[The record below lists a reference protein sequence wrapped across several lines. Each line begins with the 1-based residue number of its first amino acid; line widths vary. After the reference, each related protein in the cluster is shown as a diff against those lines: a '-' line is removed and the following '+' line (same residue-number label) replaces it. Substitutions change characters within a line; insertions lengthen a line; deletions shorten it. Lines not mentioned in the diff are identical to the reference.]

1 MKGRERVWTSPI
13 KILKWRMHKQT
24 CKLINWLFYNARNNS
39 VYRSSFKTR
48 WFLHAWK
55 EWKGKIYLPERNVS
69 KHFTKWINLVKI
81 SIKKSL
87 RHPSRPK
94 NTRVKLVKLH
104 ARTPYVSNLNIAAI
118 IEPRSHGRYILLS
131 NNILC
136 KSIKDILSTTSNNII
151 FCTISIDSSLLNES
165 RLSFPI

>member
-24 CKLINWLFYNARNNS
+24 CKLIDYSTTQGIILFIDRVLKHGDFTREN
-39 VYRSSFKTR
+39 FKR
-48 WFLHAWK
+48 
-55 EWKGKIYLPERNVS
+55 KGKIYLPERNVS